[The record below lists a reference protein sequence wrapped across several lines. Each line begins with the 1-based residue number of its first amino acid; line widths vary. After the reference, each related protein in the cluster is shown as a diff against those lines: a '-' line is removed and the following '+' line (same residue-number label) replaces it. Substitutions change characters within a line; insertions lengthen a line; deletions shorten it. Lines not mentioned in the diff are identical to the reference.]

1 MPTLGLR
8 YEFLF
13 QCLRSIREAGEVH
26 ICIVAPNSVDL
37 ETFFQV
43 GLVDQR
49 VDDPGRGLASAIDF
63 GLRSLPANIELMNW
77 LGDDDILRP
86 GSVRAASEYLNAHSE
101 TLMVFGSCDYI
112 DEESTLIGT
121 NRSGKW
127 AVPLLR
133 FGPCLV
139 PQPGA
144 IFRRDA
150 YESVGGLS
158 RDFGWAFDFEFFI
171 RLSRLGELHFI
182 PVTLAAFRWHQASL
196 SVGGRKHSAREAS
209 RARRL
214 HLPSTLKYVS
224 AAWEFPVRLI
234 TVNAGFIVSILAR
247 RVKNRESKVL

>member
-8 YEFLF
+8 HEFLL

-26 ICIVAPNSVDL
+26 ICIVAPDSVDL
-37 ETFFQV
+37 EIFFQV

-49 VDDPGRGLASAIDF
+49 VKDPGHGLSRAIDF
-63 GLRSLPANIELMNW
+63 GLRSLPLDIELINW
-77 LGDDDILRP
+77 LGDDDMLRP
-86 GSVRAASEYLNAHSE
+86 GSVQTASEYLNAHPE

-112 DEESTLIGT
+112 DEESTVIGT
-121 NRSGKW
+121 NKSGRW

-144 IFRRDA
+144 LFRRDA

-171 RLSRLGELHFI
+171 RLSRLGELHYI
-182 PVTLAAFRWHQASL
+182 PTTLSAFRWHQDSL

-209 RARRL
+209 RARKL
-214 HLPSTLKYVS
+214 HMPPMLRIIS
-224 AAWEFPVRLI
+224 AAWSPLCD
-234 TVNAGFIVSILAR
+234 L
-247 RVKNRESKVL
+247 